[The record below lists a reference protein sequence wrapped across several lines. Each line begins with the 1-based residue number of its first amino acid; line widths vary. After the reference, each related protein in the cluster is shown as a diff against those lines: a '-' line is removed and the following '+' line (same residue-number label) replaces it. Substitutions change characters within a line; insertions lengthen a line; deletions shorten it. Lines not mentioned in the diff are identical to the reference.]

1 MSRSPVIRRVLT
13 VHVAALLALS
23 STAPVFADGPV
34 AGSHTYRP
42 APRTIRPAP
51 VAAAPLPSLPPSAA
65 EQVLSIDLTAG
76 AGARVLD
83 LPLGKSAIIEL
94 PVDVRD
100 MLVTNPLVADAVL
113 RSPRR
118 IYVLGLTAGSTDA
131 VFFDAAG
138 RKILQLNI
146 RVAQDISLLSS
157 TLKTVLPQGTVQV
170 IPLKDSVILSG
181 MVMNAADSEKATR
194 IAAQFV
200 ASPDKVLNM
209 LSIAGKDQV
218 MLQVRIVEVQ
228 RNVIK
233 QLGVD
238 LNAVLGQLGTDQFSF
253 GLSPTYGVNGSLLG
267 GVKGGYNINT
277 TNQPTNLVSSLF
289 GTVPGAQPGV
299 SLLNYLQRFLSNDSS
314 LSSAQSSWLG
324 SYANSIA
331 GKTTAV
337 VGTGSAAVTYT
348 MKDVGISAA
357 SLSSDVQT
365 FLAGGAGTAG
375 NDAKNLWIQ
384 NFLTNANT
392 VTPGSGIYQDKGNP
406 LASVTSGLAGSDDV
420 NSAKAMIQAFERVG
434 LVRTLAEPNLTVV
447 SGEGGKFLA
456 GGEFPVPVSA
466 DNTGKITIE
475 FKPYGVGLGY
485 TPVVM
490 SGGRI
495 SLKLSTEVSEL
506 SSLGAYSVATANSV
520 LTVPG
525 LTVRRAETTVE
536 LPSGGSLMIA
546 GLLQQTTKQTI
557 DAIPGMTS
565 MPILGSLFRSRDY
578 LNGET
583 ELVIIITP
591 YIVDPTRPQNLQ
603 TPADGLKVAGDLS
616 TTLLGRLNEVVK
628 APAGANAGRAYQGPV
643 GYVIE

>member
-1 MSRSPVIRRVLT
+1 MIRRLLT
-13 VHVAALLALS
+13 AHVAGLLALS
-23 STAPVFADGPV
+23 STTSVLADGPV
-34 AGSHTYRP
+34 GGSHTYRP
-42 APRTIRPAP
+42 APRVVRPRP
-51 VAAAPLPSLPPSAA
+51 VAVAPIASMAPAA

-118 IYVLGLTAGSTDA
+118 IYVLGMASGATDA
-131 VFFDAAG
+131 VFFDDAG

-146 RVAQDISLLSS
+146 RVAQDISLLST
-157 TLKTVLPQGTVQV
+157 TLRGVLPTGSVQV
-170 IPLKDSVILSG
+170 VPLKDSVILTG
-181 MVMNAADSEKATR
+181 VVMNAADSEKASR

-200 ASPDKVLNM
+200 SAPEKVLNM

-218 MLQVRIVEVQ
+218 MLEVRIVEVQ

-238 LNAVLGQLGTDQFSF
+238 LKAVLGQLGETQYSF
-253 GLSPTYGVNGSLLG
+253 GLSPTFGVNGSLLG
-267 GVKGGYNINT
+267 GITGGYSADSTKAAVIARDVKVPIT
-277 TNQPTNLVSSLF
+277 TCDSTGCKTSETIKTYDFVD
-289 GTVPGAQPGV
+289 
-299 SLLNYLQRFLSNDSS
+299 SNDP
-314 LSSAQSSWLG
+314 LSTTKTV
-324 SYANSIA
+324 A
-331 GKTTAV
+331 GD
-337 VGTGSAAVTYT
+337 TG
-348 MKDVGISAA
+348 
-357 SLSSDVQT
+357 L
-365 FLAGGAGTAG
+365 
-375 NDAKNLWIQ
+375 
-384 NFLTNANT
+384 
-392 VTPGSGIYQDKGNP
+392 
-406 LASVTSGLAGSDDV
+406 
-420 NSAKAMIQAFERVG
+420 NSAKGMIQAFERVG
-434 LVRTLAEPNLTVV
+434 LVRTLAEPNLTVL
-447 SGEGGKFLA
+447 SGEAGKFLA
-456 GGEFPVPVSA
+456 GGEFPVPVA
-466 DNTGKITIE
+466 VDDTGKISIA

-485 TPVVM
+485 TPVVL

-506 SSLGAYSVATANSV
+506 SSLGAYSVSGGTGSSV

-557 DAIPGMTS
+557 DAIPGMTN
-565 MPILGSLFRSRDY
+565 MPVLGALFRSRDF

-603 TPADGLKVAGDLS
+603 TPADGLRIAGDMS
-616 TTLLGRLNEVVK
+616 TVLLGRLNQVVK

>member
-1 MSRSPVIRRVLT
+1 MNRFAKSRSPMIRRLLT
-13 VHVAALLALS
+13 AHLAGLLALS
-23 STAPVFADGPV
+23 STTPVLADGPV
-34 AGSHTYRP
+34 GGSHTYRP
-42 APRTIRPAP
+42 VPRVARPAP
-51 VAAAPLPSLPPSAA
+51 VAVAPLAA
-65 EQVLSIDLTAG
+65 SPVPDQVLSIDLTAG

-100 MLVTNPLVADAVL
+100 MLVTNPLVADALL

-118 IYVLGLTAGSTDA
+118 IYVLGMTSGATDA

-157 TLKTVLPQGTVQV
+157 TLRSVLPTGSVQV
-170 IPLKDSVILSG
+170 VPLKDSVILTGVVPS
-181 MVMNAADSEKATR
+181 AADSEKASR

-200 ASPDKVLNM
+200 TSPEKVLNM

-218 MLQVRIVEVQ
+218 MLEVRIVEVQ

-238 LNAVLGQLGTDQFSF
+238 LNALVGQLGETQYSF
-253 GLSPTYGVNGSLLG
+253 GFSPTFGVNGSLLG
-267 GVKGGYNINT
+267 GLTSGYSTDT
-277 TNQPTNLVSSLF
+277 TKQPVMQVPCNLAL
-289 GTVPGAQPGV
+289 PEGAKC
-299 SLLNYLQRFLSNDSS
+299 LQVVRDSS
-314 LSSAQSSWLG
+314 VYS
-324 SYANSIA
+324 NSDTATIA
-331 GKTTAV
+331 DTA
-337 VGTGSAAVTYT
+337 GSA
-348 MKDVGISAA
+348 
-357 SLSSDVQT
+357 
-365 FLAGGAGTAG
+365 
-375 NDAKNLWIQ
+375 
-384 NFLTNANT
+384 
-392 VTPGSGIYQDKGNP
+392 
-406 LASVTSGLAGSDDV
+406 GL
-420 NSAKAMIQAFERVG
+420 NKAKAMIQAFERVG
-434 LVRTLAEPNLTVV
+434 LVRTLAEPNLTVL
-447 SGEGGKFLA
+447 SGEAGKFLA
-456 GGEFPVPVSA
+456 GGEFPVPVA
-466 DNTGKITIE
+466 TDETGKISVE

-485 TPVVM
+485 TPVVL

-506 SSLGAYSVATANSV
+506 SSLGAYSVSGGTGSSV

-557 DAIPGMTS
+557 DAIPGMTN
-565 MPILGSLFRSRDY
+565 MPVLGALFRSRDY

-591 YIVDPTRPQNLQ
+591 YIVDPTRPQNLR
-603 TPADGLKVAGDLS
+603 TPADGLKFAGDMS
-616 TTLLGRLNEVVK
+616 TTLLGRLNQVVK

>member
-1 MSRSPVIRRVLT
+1 MSRPTMIRRLKTPVATAL
-13 VHVAALLALS
+13 AALVAFS
-23 STAPVFADGPV
+23 SAAPSFADGPV
-34 AGSHTYRP
+34 GGSHVYRP
-42 APRTIRPAP
+42 APRVVRPTRPTP
-51 VAAAPLPSLPPSAA
+51 VASAPLPTADR
-65 EQVLSIDLTAG
+65 VLSIDLTAG
-76 AGARVLD
+76 PGARVLD

-94 PVDVRD
+94 PTDVRD

-118 IYVLGLTAGSTDA
+118 IYVLGLTAGATDA
-131 VFFDAAG
+131 VFFDEAG
-138 RKILQLNI
+138 RRILQLNI
-146 RVAQDISLLSS
+146 RVGQDTSLLSS
-157 TLKTVLPQGTVQV
+157 TLNNVIKGGTIKVV
-170 IPLKDSVILSG
+170 PLKDSVILSG
-181 MVMNAADSEKATR
+181 VVMNAADSEKASR

-200 ASPDKVLNM
+200 SSEDKVLNM

-218 MLQVRIVEVQ
+218 MLEVRIVEVQ

-238 LNAVLGQLGTDQFSF
+238 LNAVLGQLGQTQYSF

-267 GVKGGYNINT
+267 GVKAGYSADSTKASVIKRAVKVPIT
-277 TNQPTNLVSSLF
+277 TCDATGCTTTESL
-289 GTVPGAQPGV
+289 Q
-299 SLLNYLQRFLSNDSS
+299 NYDFVDSND
-314 LSSAQSSWLG
+314 
-324 SYANSIA
+324 
-331 GKTTAV
+331 
-337 VGTGSAAVTYT
+337 
-348 MKDVGISAA
+348 
-357 SLSSDVQT
+357 
-365 FLAGGAGTAG
+365 
-375 NDAKNLWIQ
+375 
-384 NFLTNANT
+384 
-392 VTPGSGIYQDKGNP
+392 P
-406 LASVTSGLAGSDDV
+406 LATTQTVAGDTGL
-420 NSAKAMIQAFERVG
+420 NSAKGMIQAFERVG
-434 LVRTLAEPNLTVV
+434 LVRTLAEPNLTVL
-447 SGEGGKFLA
+447 SGESGKFLA
-456 GGEFPVPVSA
+456 GGEFPVPVGA
-466 DNTGKITIE
+466 DTTGKVTIE

-506 SSLGAYSVATANSV
+506 TSLGAYSVVSGNSN

-525 LTVRRAETTVE
+525 LSVRRAETTVE

-557 DAIPGMTS
+557 DAIPGMTN
-565 MPILGSLFRSRDY
+565 MPVLGALFRSRDF

-603 TPADGLKVAGDLS
+603 TPADGLRIAGDMS
-616 TTLLGRLNEVVK
+616 TVLLGRLNKVVN

>member
-1 MSRSPVIRRVLT
+1 MIRRLKAP
-13 VHVAALLALS
+13 VAATLAALVAFS
-23 STAPVFADGPV
+23 SAAPSFADGPMG
-34 AGSHTYRP
+34 GSHVYRP
-42 APRTIRPAP
+42 APRVVRPTRPTP
-51 VAAAPLPSLPPSAA
+51 VASAPLPTADR
-65 EQVLSIDLTAG
+65 VLSIDLTAG
-76 AGARVLD
+76 PGARVLD

-94 PVDVRD
+94 PTDVRD

-118 IYVLGLTAGSTDA
+118 IYVLGLTAGATDA
-131 VFFDAAG
+131 VFFDEAG
-138 RKILQLNI
+138 RRILQLNI
-146 RVAQDISLLSS
+146 RVGQDTSLLSS
-157 TLKTVLPQGTVQV
+157 TLNNVIKGGTIKVV
-170 IPLKDSVILSG
+170 PLKDSVILSG
-181 MVMNAADSEKATR
+181 VDITAPDSEKASR

-200 ASPDKVLNM
+200 SSEDKVLNM

-218 MLQVRIVEVQ
+218 MLEVRIVEVQ

-238 LNAVLGQLGTDQFSF
+238 LNAVLGQLGQTQYSF

-267 GVKGGYNINT
+267 GVKAGYSADSTKASVIKRAVKVPIT
-277 TNQPTNLVSSLF
+277 TCDATGCSTTESL
-289 GTVPGAQPGV
+289 Q
-299 SLLNYLQRFLSNDSS
+299 NYDFVDSND
-314 LSSAQSSWLG
+314 
-324 SYANSIA
+324 
-331 GKTTAV
+331 
-337 VGTGSAAVTYT
+337 
-348 MKDVGISAA
+348 
-357 SLSSDVQT
+357 
-365 FLAGGAGTAG
+365 
-375 NDAKNLWIQ
+375 
-384 NFLTNANT
+384 
-392 VTPGSGIYQDKGNP
+392 P
-406 LASVTSGLAGSDDV
+406 LATTQTVAGDTGL
-420 NSAKAMIQAFERVG
+420 NSAKGMIQAFERVG
-434 LVRTLAEPNLTVV
+434 LVRTLAEPNLTVL
-447 SGEGGKFLA
+447 SGESGKFLA
-456 GGEFPVPVSA
+456 GGEFPVPVGA
-466 DNTGKITIE
+466 DTTGKITIE

-506 SSLGAYSVATANSV
+506 TSLGAYSVVSGNSN

-525 LTVRRAETTVE
+525 LSVRRAETTVE

-557 DAIPGMTS
+557 DAIPGMTN
-565 MPILGSLFRSRDY
+565 MPVLGALFRSRDF

-603 TPADGLKVAGDLS
+603 TPADGLRIAGDMS
-616 TTLLGRLNEVVK
+616 TVLLGRLNKVVN

>member
-1 MSRSPVIRRVLT
+1 MSRSPMIRRVLT
-13 VHVAALLALS
+13 AHIAGLLALS
-23 STAPVFADGPV
+23 STSSVLADGPV
-34 AGSHTYRP
+34 GGSHTYRP
-42 APRTIRPAP
+42 APRVVRPQP
-51 VAAAPLPSLPPSAA
+51 VAVTPIAPPAA

-118 IYVLGLTAGSTDA
+118 IYVLGMTSGATDA

-146 RVAQDISLLSS
+146 RVAQDISLLST
-157 TLKTVLPQGTVQV
+157 TLRGVLPTGSVQV
-170 IPLKDSVILSG
+170 VPLKDSVILTG
-181 MVMNAADSEKATR
+181 VVMNAADSEKASR

-200 ASPDKVLNM
+200 SSPEKVLNM

-218 MLQVRIVEVQ
+218 MLEVRIVEVQ

-238 LNAVLGQLGTDQFSF
+238 LNAVLGQLGETQYSF
-253 GLSPTYGVNGSLLG
+253 GLSPTFGVNGSLLG
-267 GVKGGYNINT
+267 GITGGYKLDT
-277 TNQPTNLVSSLF
+277 TKQPIMQQPCV
-289 GTVPGAQPGV
+289 GPGWAAGALCPVVVRDGGN
-299 SLLNYLQRFLSNDSS
+299 SDAATISN
-314 LSSAQSSWLG
+314 
-324 SYANSIA
+324 
-331 GKTTAV
+331 
-337 VGTGSAAVTYT
+337 
-348 MKDVGISAA
+348 
-357 SLSSDVQT
+357 
-365 FLAGGAGTAG
+365 TAG
-375 NDAKNLWIQ
+375 A
-384 NFLTNANT
+384 
-392 VTPGSGIYQDKGNP
+392 PG
-406 LASVTSGLAGSDDV
+406 L
-420 NSAKAMIQAFERVG
+420 NSAKGMIQAFERVG
-434 LVRTLAEPNLTVV
+434 LIRTLAEPNLTVL
-447 SGEGGKFLA
+447 SGESGKFLA
-456 GGEFPVPVSA
+456 GGEFPVPTGQDA
-466 DNTGKITIE
+466 TGKITIE

-485 TPVVM
+485 TPVVL

-506 SSLGAYSVATANSV
+506 SSLGAYSVSSGSGSSV

-557 DAIPGMTS
+557 DAIPGMTN
-565 MPILGSLFRSRDY
+565 MPVLGALFRSRDY

-603 TPADGLKVAGDLS
+603 TPADGLRFAGDMS
-616 TTLLGRLNEVVK
+616 TTLLGRLNKVVK

>member
-1 MSRSPVIRRVLT
+1 MIRRLAT
-13 VHVAALLALS
+13 PLAALLAFS
-23 STAPVFADGPV
+23 SPAPSFADGPV
-34 AGSHTYRP
+34 GGSHVYRP
-42 APRTIRPAP
+42 APRVVRPTRPTP
-51 VAAAPLPSLPPSAA
+51 VASAPLPTPDR
-65 EQVLSIDLTAG
+65 VLSIDLTAG

-94 PVDVRD
+94 PTDVRD

-118 IYVLGLTAGSTDA
+118 IYVLGLTAGATDA
-131 VFFDAAG
+131 VFFDEAG
-138 RKILQLNI
+138 RRILQLNI
-146 RVAQDISLLSS
+146 RVGQDTSLLSS
-157 TLKTVLPQGTVQV
+157 TLNNVIKGGTITVV
-170 IPLKDSVILSG
+170 PLKDSVILSG
-181 MVMNAADSEKATR
+181 IVMNAADSEKASR

-200 ASPDKVLNM
+200 ASDDKVLNM

-218 MLQVRIVEVQ
+218 MLEVRIVEVQ

-238 LNAVLGQLGTDQFSF
+238 LNAVLGQLGETQYSF
-253 GLSPTYGVNGSLLG
+253 GMSPTFGVNGSLLG
-267 GVKGGYNINT
+267 GVKAGYSADSTKASVIKRAIKVPVT
-277 TNQPTNLVSSLF
+277 TCDATGCSTTETIQTYDFVD
-289 GTVPGAQPGV
+289 
-299 SLLNYLQRFLSNDSS
+299 SNDP
-314 LSSAQSSWLG
+314 LSTTQTV
-324 SYANSIA
+324 A
-331 GKTTAV
+331 GD
-337 VGTGSAAVTYT
+337 TG
-348 MKDVGISAA
+348 
-357 SLSSDVQT
+357 L
-365 FLAGGAGTAG
+365 
-375 NDAKNLWIQ
+375 
-384 NFLTNANT
+384 
-392 VTPGSGIYQDKGNP
+392 
-406 LASVTSGLAGSDDV
+406 
-420 NSAKAMIQAFERVG
+420 NSAKGMIQAFERVG
-434 LVRTLAEPNLTVV
+434 LVRTLAEPNLTVL
-447 SGEGGKFLA
+447 SGEAGKFLA
-456 GGEFPVPVSA
+456 GGEFPVPVAA
-466 DNTGKITIE
+466 DTTGKISIE

-485 TPVVM
+485 TPVVL

-506 SSLGAYSVATANSV
+506 SSLGAYSITAGSGT

-557 DAIPGMTS
+557 DAIPGMTN
-565 MPILGSLFRSRDY
+565 MPVLGALFRSRDF

-603 TPADGLKVAGDLS
+603 TPADGLRIAGDMS
-616 TTLLGRLNEVVK
+616 TVLLGRLNKVVN

>member
-1 MSRSPVIRRVLT
+1 MSRSTMIRRFAAPL
-13 VHVAALLALS
+13 AALVACS
-23 STAPVFADGPV
+23 SVSPSFADGPV
-34 AGSHTYRP
+34 GGSHVYRP
-42 APRTIRPAP
+42 APRVVRPTRPTP
-51 VAAAPLPSLPPSAA
+51 VASAPLPTTDR
-65 EQVLSIDLTAG
+65 VLSIDLTAG

-94 PVDVRD
+94 PTDVRD

-118 IYVLGLTAGSTDA
+118 IYVLGLTAGATDA
-131 VFFDAAG
+131 VFFDEAG
-138 RKILQLNI
+138 RRILQLNI
-146 RVAQDISLLSS
+146 RVGQDTSLLSS
-157 TLKTVLPQGTVQV
+157 TLNSVIQGGTIKVV
-170 IPLKDSVILSG
+170 PLKDSVILSG
-181 MVMNAADSEKATR
+181 IVMNAADSEKASR

-200 ASPDKVLNM
+200 ASDDKVLNM
-209 LSIAGKDQV
+209 LSVAGKDQV
-218 MLQVRIVEVQ
+218 MLEVRVVEVQ

-238 LNAVLGQLGTDQFSF
+238 LNAVLGQLGQTQYSF

-267 GVKGGYNINT
+267 GVKAGYSADSTKASVIKRAVKVPIT
-277 TNQPTNLVSSLF
+277 TCDATGCSTTESL
-289 GTVPGAQPGV
+289 Q
-299 SLLNYLQRFLSNDSS
+299 NYDFVDSND
-314 LSSAQSSWLG
+314 
-324 SYANSIA
+324 
-331 GKTTAV
+331 
-337 VGTGSAAVTYT
+337 
-348 MKDVGISAA
+348 
-357 SLSSDVQT
+357 
-365 FLAGGAGTAG
+365 
-375 NDAKNLWIQ
+375 
-384 NFLTNANT
+384 
-392 VTPGSGIYQDKGNP
+392 P
-406 LASVTSGLAGSDDV
+406 LATTQTVAGDTGL
-420 NSAKAMIQAFERVG
+420 NSAKGMIQAFERVG
-434 LVRTLAEPNLTVV
+434 LVRTLAEPNLTVL
-447 SGEGGKFLA
+447 SGESGKFLA
-456 GGEFPVPVSA
+456 GGEFPVPVAA
-466 DNTGKITIE
+466 DTTGKITIE

-485 TPVVM
+485 TPVVL

-506 SSLGAYSVATANSV
+506 SSLGAYSVAMANSN

-557 DAIPGMTS
+557 DAIPGMTN
-565 MPILGSLFRSRDY
+565 MPVLGALFRSRDF

-603 TPADGLKVAGDLS
+603 TPADGLRIAGDMS
-616 TTLLGRLNEVVK
+616 TALLGRLNKVVK